1 MSDFHSKIGQTE
13 NQTENRT
20 ENQTENQTENRQIKK
35 PCNELF
41 YKALIL

>member
-20 ENQTENQTENRQIKK
+20 ENQTENRQIKK